1 VSVKQQLFFVKRHKT
16 FWLIISLITVVLIAE
31 LTGVLQRL
39 NAPIFNYF
47 NLWQSEKHSDVVVIE
62 ANDLTFEH
70 DQLIY
75 TLLDCNGMI

>member
-1 VSVKQQLFFVKRHKT
+1 MSVKQQLFFIKRHKT
-16 FWLIISLITVVLIAE
+16 FWLILSFITIVLLTE
-31 LTGVLQRL
+31 LTGALQRL

-70 DQLIY
+70 D
-75 TLLDCNGMI
+75 